1 MDPLYPVPFRY
12 LDGPQQFD
20 KYAPI
25 SVELHEATQD
35 WRPES
40 AKINVAS
47 IRVGKVIKPWQGR
60 SPWVEPLVTGT
71 MCDLVAGTRENLNAM
86 SLGAIPADV
95 DSDLAFKVHPPWS
108 AAQAASLLAAESQ
121 GELFGQRGPA
131 LKPPRLKAILHY
143 RCEAAGC
150 NGHDQHI
157 IDWDL
162 TALQRRGDRLSD
174 DDLKKSITLRFMH
187 QMFLADT
194 DPVIFVG
201 NQADVRRRASF
212 TVLGVYYP
220 KRQPPP
226 ELALFSRFT
235 TGRSGR
241 DLTIAAET
249 RSRRQVAWSRS
260 KHSNATDPPSS
271 SSATCWSAAAPSEV
285 SRICLN
291 RVLLAGSPTLNAS
304 RLSFG
309 LPR

>member
-1 MDPLYPVPFRY
+1 MGAGVRGKSCSTVCFVSAPLARESILQLARRHARVDVLVTVKASPQPSSSYGDTVCVAGILMEDQPRWIRLYPVPFRY

-35 WRPES
+35 RRPES

-47 IRVGKVIKPWQGR
+47 IRVGEVIPPWQGR
-60 SPWVEPLVTGT
+60 APWVEPLVTGT
-71 MCDLVAGTRENLNAM
+71 MCELLAGTRANLNAA
-86 SLGAIPADV
+86 SIGAIRPADV
-95 DSDLAFKVHPPWS
+95 DSDLTFKVHPPWS

-157 IDWDL
+157 IDWEL

-174 DDLKKSITLRFMH
+174 DDLKKSITRRFMH

-226 ELALFSRFT
+226 EFALF
-235 TGRSGR
+235 
-241 DLTIAAET
+241 
-249 RSRRQVAWSRS
+249 
-260 KHSNATDPPSS
+260 
-271 SSATCWSAAAPSEV
+271 
-285 SRICLN
+285 
-291 RVLLAGSPTLNAS
+291 
-304 RLSFG
+304 
-309 LPR
+309 